1 MSSKKARRRKAFLER
16 EKKRDREKRVDKR
29 LFEPK
34 SIEEMAEAMGIRL
47 R

>member
-1 MSSKKARRRKAFLER
+1 VRKNET
-16 EKKRDREKRVDKR
+16 EKKRVDKR